1 MLQLKK
7 KKKKKDWCSMMMD
20 QLGTGRQLHTK
31 IPDDCEAD
39 IVRQYRTLKPWFLYL
54 FIFFYFD
61 FFPSQ
66 VSFTLL

>member
-1 MLQLKK
+1 
-7 KKKKKDWCSMMMD
+7 MMMD

-61 FFPSQ
+61 VFPSQ

>member
-1 MLQLKK
+1 
-7 KKKKKDWCSMMMD
+7 MMMG

-39 IVRQYRTLKPWFLYL
+39 IARQDRTLKPRVL
-54 FIFFYFD
+54 FKFFFYFN